1 MRPSKVNAKRV
12 CSELIGI
19 VGQTTKKA
27 FVQQSGSVKRLN
39 LYGAVMIMHTK
50 HTDQSF
56 FPLRQPKI
64 QKVKPLYQSTK
75 DLEQLR

>member
-50 HTDQSF
+50 HRQTQSF
-56 FPLRQPKI
+56 SLFVS
-64 QKVKPLYQSTK
+64 QKYK
-75 DLEQLR
+75 R